1 MHMHGNPCMH
11 AAYVI
16 GHGHAYREL
25 AVVGDT
31 DQEEFSVQSRWV
43 GMPFLD
49 GPFEINGGT
58 CSR

>member
-1 MHMHGNPCMH
+1 MH